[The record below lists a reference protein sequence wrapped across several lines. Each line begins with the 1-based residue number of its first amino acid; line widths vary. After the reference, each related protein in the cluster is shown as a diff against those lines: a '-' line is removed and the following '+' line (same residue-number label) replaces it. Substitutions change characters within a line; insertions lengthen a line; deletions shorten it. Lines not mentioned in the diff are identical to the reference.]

1 MDRLPRR
8 GASVSV
14 LYRWAG
20 SKVRILPELMAHL
33 DKGAKYRR
41 WVEPFLGGGS
51 VALEAMRRGLARE
64 YVIGDSLRPIV
75 DTWQQLQRDPAWLIG
90 ELRQFAALPFAQ
102 QRGRFDA
109 EKPLHARKSIEGLR
123 QLNARRFMIL
133 QACSFNGLWR
143 ESAKSG
149 YNVPF
154 GLETKKG
161 KHSSPHLNFE
171 AMAEAAKLLSANQV
185 CVLCADFAE
194 TIAPAGEGDLVYA
207 DPPYLGT
214 HSAYSSAGFNCL
226 EHDRLA
232 LALAQAKERGAVCWV
247 SGSDTSETGSA
258 YCGLWQGVPY
268 ELSARRSI
276 GCKAASRGVKT
287 ELLIRM

>member
-1 MDRLPRR
+1 MS
-8 GASVSV
+8 GV

-20 SKVRILPELMAHL
+20 SKARILPELLAHL

-64 YVIGDSLRPIV
+64 YVLGDSLRPIV
-75 DTWQQLQRDPAWLIG
+75 DTWQQLQRDPAWLVA
-90 ELRQFAALPFAQ
+90 ELRQFATLPF
-102 QRGRFDA
+102 
-109 EKPLHARKSIEGLR
+109 E
-123 QLNARRFMIL
+123 QLQERYRNEAKRHWSFSGHKNREACRFMLL

-161 KHSSPHLNFE
+161 KRSAPHLNFE
-171 AMAEAAKLLSANQV
+171 AMAEAAELLRTNQTR
-185 CVLCADFAE
+185 VLCADFAD
-194 TIAPAGEGDLVYA
+194 TIAEAGEGDLVYA

-232 LALAQAKERGAVCWV
+232 LTLAQAKERGAICWV
-247 SGSDTSETGSA
+247 SGSATVETKSA
-258 YCGLWQGVPY
+258 YCGLWKGVPY

-276 GCKAASRGVKT
+276 GCKVASRGAKT
-287 ELLIRM
+287 ELLISM

>member
-1 MDRLPRR
+1 MS
-8 GASVSV
+8 GV

-20 SKVRILPELMAHL
+20 SKARILPELMAHL
-33 DKGAKYRR
+33 DKGAKCRR

-51 VALEAMRRGLARE
+51 VAREAMRRGLARE
-64 YVIGDSLRPIV
+64 YVLGDSLRPIV
-75 DTWQQLQRDPAWLIG
+75 DTWQQLQRDPEWLIA
-90 ELRQFAALPFAQ
+90 ELRQFAAFPFEQ
-102 QRGRFDA
+102 QRERFET
-109 EKPLHARKSIEGLR
+109 EKPWHASAWPSTE
-123 QLNARRFMIL
+123 ARRFMIL

-161 KHSSPHLNFE
+161 KRSSPHLNFE
-171 AMAEAAKLLSANQV
+171 AMAAAAELLSVNQV
-185 CVLCADFAE
+185 RVLCSDFAE
-194 TIAPAGEGDLVYA
+194 TIAQAGEGDLIYA

-214 HSAYSSAGFNCL
+214 HSAYSSTGFGL
-226 EHDRLA
+226 GSHQLLA
-232 LALAQAKERGAVCWV
+232 LMLLDAKKRGAVCWV
-247 SGSDTSETGSA
+247 SGSNNMQTSVVYMEE
-258 YCGLWQGVPY
+258 PKIHY

-276 GCKAASRGVKT
+276 GCKVASRGVKT

>member
-1 MDRLPRR
+1 M
-8 GASVSV
+8 SCV

-20 SKVRILPELMAHL
+20 SKARILPELMAHL

-64 YVIGDSLRPIV
+64 YVLGDSLHPIV
-75 DTWQQLQRDPAWLIG
+75 DTWQQLQRDPAWLVA
-90 ELRQFAALPFAQ
+90 ELRQFAALPFEQLQERYRNEAK
-102 QRGRFDA
+102 RHWSFSGHKDREACRF
-109 EKPLHARKSIEGLR
+109 L
-123 QLNARRFMIL
+123 IL

-161 KHSSPHLNFE
+161 KRSAPHLNFE
-171 AMAEAAKLLSANQV
+171 AMIEAAELLRTNQV
-185 CVLCADFAE
+185 RVICADFAE
-194 TIAPAGEGDLVYA
+194 TIAEAGEGDLVYA

-214 HSAYSSAGFNCL
+214 HSAYSPVGFNFAAHNKL
-226 EHDRLA
+226 ARL
-232 LALAQAKERGAVCWV
+232 LAEAKKRGAVCWV
-247 SGSDTSETGSA
+247 SGSSSEDTRTT
-258 YCGLWQGVPY
+258 YCEIWGGTAY

-276 GCKAASRGVKT
+276 GCKVASRGAKT

>member
-1 MDRLPRR
+1 MS
-8 GASVSV
+8 GV

-20 SKVRILPELMAHL
+20 SKARILPELMAYL
-33 DKGAKYRR
+33 DKDAKYRR

-64 YVIGDSLRPIV
+64 YVLGDSLRPIV
-75 DTWQQLQRDPAWLIG
+75 DTWQQIQRDPAWLIT
-90 ELRQFAALPFAQ
+90 ELRQFATLPFEQ
-102 QRGRFDA
+102 QRAKFDA
-109 EKPLHARKSIEGLR
+109 QRREYFFPHKGENN
-123 QLNARRFMIL
+123 LNTRRFMVL

-161 KHSSPHLNFE
+161 KRSAPHLNFE
-171 AMAEAAKLLSANQV
+171 AMAEAAKLLRANQV
-185 CVLCADFAE
+185 RVHCADFAK
-194 TIAPAGEGDLVYA
+194 TIAEASAGDLVYA
-207 DPPYLGT
+207 DPPYLDT
-214 HSAYSSAGFNCL
+214 HSTYSSTGFGYD
-226 EHDRLA
+226 EHVRLSSA
-232 LALAQAKERGAVCWV
+232 MLAAKARGAACWV
-247 SGSDTSETGSA
+247 SGSDTADTRNVYVGDGDTA
-258 YCGLWQGVPY
+258 GIIY

-276 GCKAASRGVKT
+276 GCKVVSRGTKT

>member
-1 MDRLPRR
+1 MGRVPR
-8 GASVSV
+8 GDALVSGV

-20 SKVRILPELMAHL
+20 SKNRILPELMAHL

-51 VALEAMRRGLARE
+51 VALEAMRRELARE
-64 YVIGDSLRPIV
+64 YVLGDSLNLIV
-75 DTWQQLQRDPAWLIG
+75 DTWQQLQRDPTWLVIQ
-90 ELRQFAALPFAQ
+90 LHQFAALPFEQ
-102 QRGRFDA
+102 QREQF
-109 EKPLHARKSIEGLR
+109 EKQKSIPSSWIFG
-123 QLNARRFMIL
+123 QMSAQRFMLL

-154 GLETKKG
+154 GLETKSG
-161 KHSSPHLNFE
+161 KRSAPHLNFE
-171 AMAEAAKLLSANQV
+171 ALAEAAKLLSANQV
-185 CVLCADFAE
+185 CVQCADFAE
-194 TIAPAGEGDLVYA
+194 TIAQAGEGDLVYA

-214 HSAYSSAGFNCL
+214 HSTYSSAGFNAK
-226 EHDRLA
+226 EHQRLVLA
-232 LALAQAKERGAVCWV
+232 LDAAKARGAVCWV
-247 SGSDTSETGSA
+247 SGSNTTQTSVIYMEE
-258 YCGLWQGVPY
+258 PRIHY

-276 GCKAASRGVKT
+276 GCKVASRGVKT

>member
-1 MDRLPRR
+1 MKKQ
-8 GASVSV
+8 SV

-20 SKVRILPELMAHL
+20 SKARILSELMSHL
-33 DKGAKYRR
+33 DTGAKYRR

-64 YVIGDSLRPIV
+64 YVLGDSLRPIV
-75 DTWQQLQRDPAWLIG
+75 DTWHQLQLDPTWLVSELIG
-90 ELRQFAALPFAQ
+90 FVALPYEQ
-102 QRGRFDA
+102 QRSQFEA
-109 EKPLHARKSIEGLR
+109 EKPWHARENIEGLR
-123 QLNARRFMIL
+123 QMSARRFMIL

-161 KHSSPHLNFE
+161 KRSAPHLNFE
-171 AMAEAAKLLSANQV
+171 AMAEAAELLRANQTR
-185 CVLCADFAE
+185 VLCADFAE
-194 TIAPAGEGDLVYA
+194 TIAEAGEGDLVYA

-214 HSAYSSAGFNCL
+214 HSAYSSAGFNL
-226 EHDRLA
+226 EEHNRLFDA
-232 LALAQAKERGAVCWV
+232 LTAAVARGATCWV
-247 SGSDTSETGSA
+247 SGSVTRETRSVYLESSGWA
-258 YCGLWQGVPY
+258 AQAY

-276 GCKAASRGVKT
+276 GCKVASRGAKT
-287 ELLIRM
+287 ELLIKM